1 MINHIVV
8 DKEFVVVEKVLPI
21 KGKDSTNKKYSLSML
36 LVAGHLLGY

>member
-8 DKEFVVVEKVLPI
+8 DKEFVVVEKVLPREKI
-21 KGKDSTNKKYSLSML
+21 TNEKYSLSLL